1 MRAPRTCRDG
11 RPRPRHRGRSP
22 ATRRLGDAARRDA
35 PCSSAQVREWSEPL
49 HSAATR
55 AAQLRFQIRRAPEA
69 EAFPANF
76 VRVERVGG
84 DIVSTFVARGSKTF
98 AVDVH
103 CSVPTAR
110 SIVPLAD
117 QLAVQSPQLK
127 AAIARENS
135 EVVWEGS
142 LESAIFPWLPV
153 RAAVTMANELLEH
166 GIVTVNFACP
176 SPLGLPA
183 PDPATNT
190 IVILSGLEVAVSLE
204 VFAAWISALAKAAAP
219 APET

>member
-1 MRAPRTCRDG
+1 VQP
-11 RPRPRHRGRSP
+11 
-22 ATRRLGDAARRDA
+22 
-35 PCSSAQVREWSEPL
+35 
-49 HSAATR
+49 
-55 AAQLRFQIRRAPEA
+55 QLRFQIRRAPEA